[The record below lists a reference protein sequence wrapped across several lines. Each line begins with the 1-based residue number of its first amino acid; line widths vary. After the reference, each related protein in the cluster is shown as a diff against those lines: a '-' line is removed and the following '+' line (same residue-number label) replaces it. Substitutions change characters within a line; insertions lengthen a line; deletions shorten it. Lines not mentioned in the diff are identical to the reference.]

1 MADNQFIN
9 FNSQDVAD
17 MYRRN
22 QYARMLQEQAAAPIE
37 RASYK
42 GIEAPLH
49 PVQGVAKMAA
59 ALLAGYQQNQMD
71 ERYTNEK
78 AAAEQKVV
86 AERERSNQ
94 AYTDFQAGIAPKPGF
109 GASGSVGDYGGQEMP
124 SQARSDTERLAH
136 LLSSMG
142 SADERV
148 SRSAKNY
155 LDYDAAQAQEK
166 ARLDETALN
175 RLDKDAEIK
184 RLQGNADREY
194 KLDVARMGQDRNKQP
209 PAPAGYRFTPTG
221 DLMAIPGGPVDAKTI
236 KANSA
241 QETGRDT
248 VSSVVD
254 QLRTGY
260 ENLNARNSI
269 VNPKNS
275 VMSNLSAGL
284 ASSAPGQVAS
294 NLAGTE
300 AQSIRNEI
308 KMTRPL
314 LLQQIMKATGMSA
327 KQMDSNAELK
337 LWLSTATDPGLDIKS
352 NLAALDNIEKM
363 YGMPKAATPAP
374 TPAQSATRA
383 TVSNWNK

>member
-22 QYARMLQEQAAAPIE
+22 QYARMLQDQANAPIE

-124 SQARSDTERLAH
+124 SQARSEPERLAH

-155 LDYDAAQAQEK
+155 LDYDATKAQEK
-166 ARLDETALN
+166 ARLDEKAVTEATRQRERDEDRATKASEFKALRDESAQKRKEAAEAKPQLPPKGIEAQQELLNKRASVNSITEDLTAVLKDLHTGRLVLGPRRNLENELKNKLGNSTPESIRYSSFLN
-175 RLDKDAEIK
+175 TMEKMRNDVVRLNTGTQTEGDSQRAMNELMGSLGDTKNVKNRIGELIGLSKRAGEQHETAVNTMRKEYGAEPMDFKSMAKTKPIM
-184 RLQGNADREY
+184 GGGAV
-194 KLDVARMGQDRNKQP
+194 DVL
-209 PAPAGYRFTPTG
+209 PTG
-221 DLMAIPGGPVDAKTI
+221 
-236 KANSA
+236 
-241 QETGRDT
+241 
-248 VSSVVD
+248 
-254 QLRTGY
+254 
-260 ENLNARNSI
+260 
-269 VNPKNS
+269 
-275 VMSNLSAGL
+275 
-284 ASSAPGQVAS
+284 
-294 NLAGTE
+294 
-300 AQSIRNEI
+300 
-308 KMTRPL
+308 
-314 LLQQIMKATGMSA
+314 
-327 KQMDSNAELK
+327 
-337 LWLSTATDPGLDIKS
+337 
-352 NLAALDNIEKM
+352 
-363 YGMPKAATPAP
+363 
-374 TPAQSATRA
+374 A
-383 TVSNWNK
+383 TVSNWNQ